1 MFPICRLLI
10 SVTLLLPISI
20 FSLPECNF
28 PAIFNFGD
36 SNSDTG
42 GLSAMFGQAPPPNGE
57 TFFHSPA
64 GRYCDG
70 RLLIDFIAEGS
81 GLPYL
86 SPFLDSMGTN
96 FSHGANYATA
106 GSTIRRQNT
115 SIFQSG
121 YSPIALDI
129 QYAEFSDFFKRSQII
144 RQKEDVFKNLFPE
157 KSKFSSALYTF
168 DIGQNDLTAGYKL
181 NMTTEQVEAFVPDV
195 ISQFTT
201 TIKNVYDR
209 GGRTFWIH
217 NTGPV
222 GCLPYILDTHLITA
236 AQVDEIGC
244 ATPFNE
250 VSQYF
255 NNKLKEAV
263 IELRK
268 ELHLAAITYV
278 DIYSVKYSLIG
289 KAKKLGFDDP
299 FLVCCGHGGKYNFN
313 NAKRCGSTEMVD
325 GKEILIADSCEDP
338 SSRILWDGIHFSEAA
353 NRWIYGQ
360 IANGAFSD
368 PPVPLRMACH
378 KREGKTTGPVSP
390 TTEQQ
395 RSN

>member
-1 MFPICRLLI
+1 
-10 SVTLLLPISI
+10 
-20 FSLPECNF
+20 
-28 PAIFNFGD
+28 
-36 SNSDTG
+36 
-42 GLSAMFGQAPPPNGE
+42 MFGQAPPPNGE

-70 RLLIDFIAEGS
+70 RVLIDFIAEGF
-81 GLPYL
+81 GLPHL
-86 SPFLDSMGTN
+86 SPFLDSMGAN

-115 SIFQSG
+115 TIFQSG
-121 YSPIALDI
+121 YSPISLDV
-129 QYAEFSDFFKRSQII
+129 QYTEFSDFMKRSQII
-144 RQKEDVFKNLFPE
+144 RQRGDVFKNLFPE
-157 KSKFSSALYTF
+157 KDKFSRALYTF

-181 NMTTEQVEAFVPDV
+181 NMSFEQVEAFVPDV

-201 TIKNVYDR
+201 TVKNVYAR
-209 GGRTFWIH
+209 GGRAFWIH

-222 GCLPYILDTHLITA
+222 GCLPYILDTHVITA
-236 AQVDEIGC
+236 AQVDKLGC
-244 ATPFNE
+244 AAPFNG

-255 NNKLKEAV
+255 NKKLKEAV

-268 ELHLAAITYV
+268 ELQSAVITYV

-289 KAKKLGFDDP
+289 QAKKLGFDDP
-299 FLVCCGHGGKYNFN
+299 FLVCCGHGGRYNFN

-353 NRWIYGQ
+353 NRWMYGQ
-360 IANGAFSD
+360 IACGAFSD
-368 PPVPLRMACH
+368 PPVPIKMACH
-378 KREGKTTGPVSP
+378 RGEAKKTMEPISP
-390 TTEQQ
+390 TLEPQ
-395 RSN
+395 RSD

>member
-1 MFPICRLLI
+1 MIPIYNTLVI

-20 FSLPECNF
+20 FSLTECDF

-70 RLLIDFIAEGS
+70 RLLLDFIAEHLE
-81 GLPYL
+81 LPFL
-86 SPFLDSMGTN
+86 SPFLDSIGTN
-96 FSHGANYATA
+96 FSHGANFATA

-121 YSPIALDI
+121 YSPIALAI
-129 QYAEFSDFFKRSQII
+129 QYAEFSNFYTRSQII
-144 RQKEDVFKNLFPE
+144 RQREDFYKNLFPQ
-157 KSKFSSALYTF
+157 KDKFSKALYTF

-181 NMTTEQVEAFVPDV
+181 NMSTEQVEAFVPDV
-195 ISQFTT
+195 ISQFITT
-201 TIKNVYDR
+201 VKPAD
-209 GGRTFWIH
+209 
-217 NTGPV
+217 
-222 GCLPYILDTHLITA
+222 LDKF
-236 AQVDEIGC
+236 GC
-244 ATPFNE
+244 ATAFND
-250 VSQYF
+250 VSHYF
-255 NNKLKEAV
+255 NKKLKKAV

-268 ELHLAAITYV
+268 ELESAAITYV

-289 KAKKLGFDDP
+289 KAKELGFDDP
-299 FLVCCGHGGKYNFN
+299 FLVCCGHGGRYNFN
-313 NAKRCGSTEMVD
+313 NARRCGATEIVD
-325 GKEILIADSCEDP
+325 GKEILIAGSCEHP

-360 IANGAFSD
+360 IAKGEFSD
-368 PPVPLRMACH
+368 PPVPLKLACH
-378 KREGKTTGPVSP
+378 KGEVKAM
-390 TTEQQ
+390 E
-395 RSN
+395 SNHYQGLKL